1 MKKLFAVMLVL
12 ALALTVV
19 ACGQD
24 VTVDETT
31 DDTTIVDTTEDTADE
46 TEAEV
51 KVMTYE
57 EFAAAALDAEVV
69 VETYVQAKQ
78 SWWDNKGTFYTQ
90 SEDGAY
96 FIYEMAC
103 TEDEYNAL
111 TVGTKIRVTGFK
123 AEWSGEVE
131 IIDAKFEVLEGN
143 YVAEAMDATEL
154 LGTEELAAHQNKL
167 VAFKDMTVGAIE
179 YKNGQPGDDIY
190 VTLTKG
196 EASYSFCVE
205 VYLTG
210 VESDV
215 YTTVGTL
222 AAGDIVDVEAF
233 LYWYEG
239 ANPHI
244 TSIVKK

>member
-1 MKKLFAVMLVL
+1 MKKLFAAMLVL
-12 ALALTVV
+12 ALALTMV

-24 VTVDETT
+24 VVVDETT
-31 DDTTIVDTTEDTADE
+31 DDTTVVDETVADE
-46 TEAEV
+46 TEADV
-51 KVMTYE
+51 TVMTYE
-57 EFAAAALDAEVV
+57 EFVAAALDTEVV
-69 VETYVQAKQ
+69 VETYVQGKQ

-90 SEDGAY
+90 AEDGAY

-123 AEWSGEVE
+123 AEWAGEVE

-179 YKNGQPGDDIY
+179 YKNGEPGDDIY

-215 YTTVGTL
+215 YTTVSTL
-222 AAGDIVDVEAF
+222 AAGDVVDVEAF